1 MFLQKVLVFNNYL
14 QGVCQNLMN
23 PRTCQRMEHQR
34 KMRFFEMY
42 WSVYKLCS
50 NLFGE
55 WVCFVDD
62 ELKTEEEA
70 NPPGITVC
78 STPNKWY
85 LLCWVS
91 MTDDYCIAAW
101 SSNIVAPSSKVGWSV
116 SLLFLFS
123 LFWCT
128 LIQNCAQN
136 AKFPINSLGLK

>member
-1 MFLQKVLVFNNYL
+1 MPTYE
-14 QGVCQNLMN
+14 
-23 PRTCQRMEHQR
+23 RYQR

-55 WVCFVDD
+55 WVCFV
-62 ELKTEEEA
+62 ETTSWRLKKKQIHQVS
-70 NPPGITVC
+70 ITVC

-116 SLLFLFS
+116 SISPFSFLS
-123 LFWCT
+123 VLVHT
-128 LIQNCAQN
+128 DPNCAQN
-136 AKFPINSLGLK
+136 AKVLSPFQSGSKVTRISNQYFIPFGGLFWI